1 MENKLKMTIDGKV
14 YNVKLERNALAKEI
28 LNLCP
33 FEDEFKRYG
42 EHEYYCRLQKDISK
56 VKCEQTSEAHKN
68 KLYYFAG
75 WNAFTIVFED
85 CDISPFEIVY
95 IGEIEED
102 STPQLRNSFDK
113 IHVKCEIE

>member
-1 MENKLKMTIDGKV
+1 MESKFKMTIDGKT
-14 YNVKLERNALAKEI
+14 YNVKLERNALTKEI

-33 FEDEFKRYG
+33 FEDEFQRYG
-42 EHEYYCRLQKDISK
+42 EHEYFVKLKKDVSNIECEKTSK
-56 VKCEQTSEAHKN
+56 AYKN

-85 CDISPFEIVY
+85 CDISPFEINY
-95 IGEIEED
+95 IGEFEED

-113 IHVKCEIE
+113 IHVKCEVD

>member
-1 MENKLKMTIDGKV
+1 MESKFKMTIDGKT
-14 YNVKLERNALAKEI
+14 YNVKLEDNELTKEI

-33 FEDEFKRYG
+33 FEDEFQRYG

-56 VKCEQTSEAHKN
+56 ANAIKTSKANKN

-85 CDISPFEIVY
+85 CDISPFEINF
-95 IGEIEED
+95 IGELEED

-113 IHVKCEIE
+113 IHVKCEVK